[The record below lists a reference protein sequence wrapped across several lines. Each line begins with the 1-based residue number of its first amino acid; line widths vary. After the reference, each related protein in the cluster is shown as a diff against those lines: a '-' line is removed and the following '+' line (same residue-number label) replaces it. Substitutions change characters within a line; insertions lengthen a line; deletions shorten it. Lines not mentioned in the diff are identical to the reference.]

1 MVMCSPQPPEIGN
14 KPALASCPL
23 QGRLKGVSDWY
34 GTLLDQLVHLR
45 GPNCVSTPKD
55 LRILSD
61 LGRKRLIITNHN
73 DPIAPRLEFGA
84 NMLITAGLAGL
95 IVY

>member
-1 MVMCSPQPPEIGN
+1 M
-14 KPALASCPL
+14 
-23 QGRLKGVSDWY
+23 SDWY

-55 LRILSD
+55 LRILSE

-73 DPIAPRLEFGA
+73 DPIAPSLEFGTDA
-84 NMLITAGLAGL
+84 LITAGLAGL